1 MLLAVNVGLVVDHA
15 HQVPVGTIQSILVQ
29 CFEIA
34 YWQVAKPTKP
44 SNVGKNAV
52 NMGFSVLV
60 MKQIKSKFK
69 LTFHN

>member
-44 SNVGKNAV
+44 SNVGK
-52 NMGFSVLV
+52 ML
-60 MKQIKSKFK
+60 
-69 LTFHN
+69 